1 MSDNVAKN
9 GLRQRRSIFLPL
21 LLVVITVLGNFVND
35 IAQGLQRRAALA
47 ERLVVL
53 EQSVADAQKVRSQFD
68 TLVKGLAAL
77 ANSGNANAATI
88 MAQLAKAGVKVGAVQ

>member
-35 IAQGLQRRAALA
+35 IAQGCSAGRR
-47 ERLVVL
+47 
-53 EQSVADAQKVRSQFD
+53 SPS
-68 TLVKGLAAL
+68 GSWYW
-77 ANSGNANAATI
+77 NSR
-88 MAQLAKAGVKVGAVQ
+88 